1 MALIYTRAYE
11 ETDKMGFNLNNFIN
25 ELISSVVKF
34 KTNDKLNISYSVTGE
49 EISLDTDKAIP
60 LVLIA
65 NEIIFN
71 SIKHAFKGRVK
82 GHISVKFSK
91 TKAMDK
97 MQMVIGDNGIGLEK
111 EINLNKLNSMG
122 LKIVNNL
129 TNQLKG
135 KLEIN
140 NDKGLEYNITIPIEG
155 VE

>member
-1 MALIYTRAYE
+1 
-11 ETDKMGFNLNNFIN
+11 
-25 ELISSVVKF
+25 
-34 KTNDKLNISYSVTGE
+34 
-49 EISLDTDKAIP
+49 
-60 LVLIA
+60 
-65 NEIIFN
+65 
-71 SIKHAFKGRVK
+71 
-82 GHISVKFSK
+82 
-91 TKAMDK
+91 MDK